1 MDLDDYD
8 DPGAVVP
15 GNIMDKKATKK
26 NTNNTARKGT
36 GNKVNKQHKKIKKD
50 KKIKKHKKD
59 MANKTSKMKETGKA
73 DKKNKTDVGNK
84 SEGTKQNSNKDMP
97 CKKKATTVQGS
108 TFADKVWKRARRA
121 ESPPAQDLDAR
132 IRVGSDCCGYC
143 SDHIAL
149 SLLGVESV
157 LVFVSEKDAGKR
169 ELLKAANPNVNFA
182 ETILYH
188 DITKRNNEDAPYVD
202 LFVSGAPCQPWST
215 AGEQNGLD
223 DLRGLVI
230 FHSLEYVRCKRPRAV
245 VFENVKGLTMGENKK
260 NFEKIINILKDLGY
274 AVEWRIL
281 DTRDHGVPQS
291 RPRVYIVAIRA
302 RHIEQSFS
310 FPSALRRCT
319 ALANYLHVDDVAS
332 AACPTTKC
340 FKAAMAKA
348 EAKYGKKV
356 DERFVVVDVSASEK
370 YASAMLDCCP
380 CITKSRGK

>member
-8 DPGAVVP
+8 VNPVAIAPGSIM
-15 GNIMDKKATKK
+15 GNKATKK
-26 NTNNTARKGT
+26 IK
-36 GNKVNKQHKKIKKD
+36 KKIKKD
-50 KKIKKHKKD
+50 KKIKK
-59 MANKTSKMKETGKA
+59 NKKA
-73 DKKNKTDVGNK
+73 DKKHKTDKKSNTYVGNK
-84 SEGTKQNSNKDMP
+84 SKGTKQNSNKDMT
-97 CKKKATTVQGS
+97 CKKKATTVQDN

-121 ESPPAQDLDAR
+121 ESPPAQDLNDR

-149 SLLGVESV
+149 NLLGVGTV

-188 DITKRNNEDAPYVD
+188 DITKRNNEEAPYVD

-230 FHSLEYVRCKRPRAV
+230 FHSLEYVRCQRPRV
-245 VFENVKGLTMGENKK
+245 VVLENVKGLTMGENKAI
-260 NFEKIINILKDLGY
+260 FEKLINILKDLGY

-319 ALANYLHVDDVAS
+319 VLENYLHVDDVAS

-356 DERFVVVDVSASEK
+356 EERFVVVDVSASEK
-370 YASAMLDCCP
+370 YASAVLDCCP
-380 CITKSRGK
+380 CITKSRGR